1 MPAVMVPLVLSKDL
15 PVAINVPEVRLI
27 GALTSTAPAEVEP
40 EINAEPPP
48 KVRFRLTTVPGLLSK
63 IWLLMI
69 TSPEPR
75 SDNA

>member
-15 PVAINVPEVRLI
+15 PVAMNVPEVRLI